1 MNRGVLCAA
10 VGIVGSGVASLF
22 GGWGAA
28 LSGLVL
34 FMAIDF
40 AMGLTVAGVFKRSKK
55 TDGGALES
63 RAGWKGLCRKVYTLA
78 LVLVAHWLDIITG
91 TSYIRDAVCIGF
103 IANEAISI
111 LENAGLMGIPIPSV
125 MSKAIEVLRD
135 KNSKYSDTDN
145 STN

>member
-34 FMAIDF
+34 FMAIAF

-135 KNSKYSDTDN
+135 KDVKK
-145 STN
+145 

>member
-1 MNRGVLCAA
+1 MNRSVLCAA

-135 KNSKYSDTDN
+135 KDVKK
-145 STN
+145 

>member
-1 MNRGVLCAA
+1 MNRGVLCVA

-135 KNSKYSDTDN
+135 KDVKK
-145 STN
+145 

>member
-135 KNSKYSDTDN
+135 KDIKK
-145 STN
+145 

>member
-125 MSKAIEVLRD
+125 MSKAIEGLRD
-135 KNSKYSDTDN
+135 KDVKK
-145 STN
+145 

>member
-91 TSYIRDAVCIGF
+91 TTYIRDAVCIGF

-135 KNSKYSDTDN
+135 KDVKK
-145 STN
+145 